1 MSNLTN
7 QVLERLDPSSIQAIA
22 AQLGVDPAQAQA
34 AIQQAVPLV
43 VGGLARNAATDEGAS
58 AVHSAA
64 TAHSGMDIGSILGS
78 VLGGAGGSGA
88 GSILGGMLGGGGGGG
103 GGAASGGTALPGGL
117 DAGSILGS
125 IFGGRQDQA
134 TQGLG
139 QASGIGTQNAGQL
152 LAILAPIVMSVLDSM
167 SQRQG
172 LNPGGLGGALA
183 QENQRINQSG
193 NGGLLGAV
201 LDQDGDGQL
210 GLGDLLKVGAEML
223 GGTRGRA

>member
-7 QVLERLDPSSIQAIA
+7 QVLDRLDPSSIQAIA
-22 AQLGVDPAQAQA
+22 AQLGIDPSQAQA

-43 VGGLARNAATDEGAS
+43 VGGLARNAATDDGAT
-58 AVHSAA
+58 AIHDAA
-64 TAHSGMDIGSILGS
+64 TAHSGLDIGSILGS
-78 VLGGAGGSGA
+78 VLGGAGG
-88 GSILGGMLGGGGGGG
+88 GSILGGMLGGG
-103 GGAASGGTALPGGL
+103 ASNAGGTSQTGGIDPG
-117 DAGSILGS
+117 AILGS
-125 IFGGRQDQA
+125 IFGSRQDQA

-139 QASGIGTQNAGQL
+139 QASGLGTQNAGQL
-152 LAILAPIVMSVLDSM
+152 LAILTPIVMSVLGQL

-183 QENQRINQSG
+183 QENQRIQQGG

-223 GGTRGRA
+223 GGARGRA

>member
-7 QVLERLDPSSIQAIA
+7 QVLERLDPSSVAAIA

-43 VGGLARNAATDEGAS
+43 VGGLARNASTDEGAN
-58 AVHSAA
+58 AIHEAA
-64 TAHSGMDIGSILGS
+64 TAHSGLDIGSILGS
-78 VLGGAGGSGA
+78 VLGGASGG
-88 GSILGGMLGGGGGGG
+88 GSILGGMLGGG
-103 GGAASGGTALPGGL
+103 ATAGNAPSSGGL
-117 DAGSILGS
+117 DAGAILGS
-125 IFGGRQDQA
+125 IFGNRQDQA

-139 QASGIGTQNAGQL
+139 QASGLGTQNAGQL
-152 LAILAPIVMSVLDSM
+152 LAILTPIVMSVLGQL

-183 QENQRINQSG
+183 QENQRIDQSG

-201 LDQDGDGQL
+201 LDQDGDGKL

-223 GGTRGRA
+223 GGARGRA